1 MLTSGERQF
10 LPVHPLIECMTL
22 AQKFHEHIVN
32 SAGQTLQSVQ
42 DFPRSLRRRR
52 AVNYASPALFC
63 RSRGILGASVPISE
77 LQALTLAGRF
87 APSCPRAGYK
97 ITAATGFLYGG
108 E

>member
-77 LQALTLAGRF
+77 LQALTACGSLR
-87 APSCPRAGYK
+87 SIVSSLRVQN
-97 ITAATGFLYGG
+97 AAASGFLYGG